1 MRSLFLIALIVVPAV
16 AQRLPLPERTD
27 TLPGAAELFLRIR
40 DLTRTER
47 EAELFRQVMAGNVPR
62 FLRTLAPVTVQETV
76 NGTLYTLRYYVTPDY
91 LSLGSDSDHMLM
103 PMTPLLA
110 QRIADRTG
118 SLLPTP
124 RMSDQIYAAAPLK
137 LRPQPIPP
145 DAAMDR
151 MPRFLQHD
159 DSVSALRRPLLGT
172 YPYGTLVAGHKKD
185 VVIDPLLY
193 SRLKAKVP
201 RPVVI
206 YGWHKPDGV
215 PIQPAYNGHGET
227 YADYSHGI
235 RLVQERAEINGA
247 EVRLSDLLT
256 DERFALM
263 LSDTALVRT
272 RYDIPR
278 SP

>member
-1 MRSLFLIALIVVPAV
+1 MRSLFLIALIVVPAL

-124 RMSDQIYAAAPLK
+124 RMSDQIYAAAPLPGQNRPFVESNRLLVFAVDVIIIEPAVGQVVVAPT
-137 LRPQPIPP
+137 LREENGLRVL
-145 DAAMDR
+145 AANTGIT
-151 MPRFLQHD
+151 
-159 DSVSALRRPLLGT
+159 VSWPEAPT
-172 YPYGTLVAGHKKD
+172 T
-185 VVIDPLLY
+185 
-193 SRLKAKVP
+193 
-201 RPVVI
+201 
-206 YGWHKPDGV
+206 
-215 PIQPAYNGHGET
+215 
-227 YADYSHGI
+227 
-235 RLVQERAEINGA
+235 A
-247 EVRLSDLLT
+247 EVTRIEFYLTPTTGAPTVIGTDSTSSDGASVTYTFAAGTGGYLTARAYLT
-256 DERFALM
+256 DGRTSE
-263 LSDTALVRT
+263 TATSVQILVE
-272 RYDIPR
+272 
-278 SP
+278 

>member
-1 MRSLFLIALIVVPAV
+1 MRSLLLIVLLASAAC
-16 AQRLPLPERTD
+16 AQFLTLPERAD
-27 TLPGAAELFLRIR
+27 TLPGARALFDRLKELPRS
-40 DLTRTER
+40 ER
-47 EAELFRQVMAGNVPR
+47 EEELFRQVMAGNVPR
-62 FLRTLAPVTVQETV
+62 FLRTLAPVTVHDTV
-76 NGTLYTLRYYVTPDY
+76 NGTPYSLRYYVTPDY
-91 LSLGSDSDHMLM
+91 LALGSDSDHMLM

-118 SLLPTP
+118 ALLPTP
-124 RMSDQIYAAAPLK
+124 MMSDQIYAAAPLK

-145 DAAMDR
+145 DAAMDK
-151 MPRFLQHD
+151 MPRFFQHN
-159 DSVSALRRPLLGT
+159 DSVSSLRRPLLGT

-185 VVIDPLLY
+185 VVISPLLY
-193 SRLKAKVP
+193 SRLKARGP

-206 YGWHKPDGV
+206 YGWHRPDGV

-247 EVRLSDLLT
+247 DVRLSDLLT
-256 DERFALM
+256 DEAFAPM
-263 LSDTALVRT
+263 LSDTTLMRT

-278 SP
+278 TP